1 MYIPGLLEEGG
12 ERVKKYKAEDAVK
25 TSHERVLCFP
35 RNVLSEEEW
44 FQGFRPDHGE
54 LFERIIISGKASF
67 VERKK
72 AEEDPSLKQL
82 IPYVVMKHGER
93 LLFYVRGN
101 QTGEQR
107 LRDLGSVGIGGH
119 ISVTD
124 HSLFEREMRDIF
136 FSGLKRE
143 VEEEVTVKSSY
154 RERVKGF
161 INDDS
166 NAVGR
171 VHLGVLIIRELVSQD
186 VSKRE
191 RSITSLEF
199 LGIDELRARRG
210 RLETWSQIVVD
221 NWEKLA

>member
-1 MYIPGLLEEGG
+1 M
-12 ERVKKYKAEDAVK
+12 K

-35 RNVLSEEEW
+35 PSVLEEEEW
-44 FQGFRPDHGE
+44 FQGFRPDDGE
-54 LFERIIISGKASF
+54 LFEKIITSGKACF

-82 IPYVVMKHGER
+82 IPYVVMRHRER
-93 LLFYVRGN
+93 ILFYVRGSE
-101 QTGEQR
+101 TGEQR

-124 HSLFEREMRDIF
+124 HSLFERETKDVF
-136 FSGLKRE
+136 FKGLKRE
-143 VEEEVTVKSSY
+143 VEEEVVVNTTY
-154 RERVKGF
+154 RECVRGL

-171 VHLGVLIIRELVSQD
+171 VHLGVLIVWELDSED
-186 VSKRE
+186 VRKKE

-199 LGIDELRARRG
+199 LGIDELRARRE

-221 NWEKLA
+221 NWEKLG

>member
-1 MYIPGLLEEGG
+1 M
-12 ERVKKYKAEDAVK
+12 R

-35 RNVLSEEEW
+35 RNVLDERDW
-44 FQGFRPDHGE
+44 FQGFKADDGV
-54 LFERIIISGKASF
+54 LFEKIITSGKACF
-67 VERKK
+67 VERAK
-72 AEEDPSLKQL
+72 AEGDPSLKQL

-93 LLFYVRGN
+93 LLFYVRGSE
-101 QTGEQR
+101 TGEQR

-124 HSLFEREMRDIF
+124 HSLFEREMRDVF
-136 FSGLKRE
+136 FSGLRRE
-143 VEEEVTVKSSY
+143 VEEEVVVKTAYS
-154 RERVKGF
+154 ERVKGF

-171 VHLGVLIIRELVSQD
+171 VHLGVLIIRELDSRD

-199 LGIDELRARRG
+199 LGIDELRARRE

-221 NWEKLA
+221 NWEKLV